1 MSEQCPPGTQENY
14 NSFSSKNPVTEKGK
28 EFEYRRV
35 GGGKRESEYPEGA
48 GGGKGEPGVPP
59 IMGDLIRSFTTK
71 YGEISCYLN
80 DVVFAA
86 HLSKGEIYEEH
97 LITNYIVPLLNSDN
111 SEKLILDIGGHIGS
125 HSLLY
130 SQLINNCKI
139 LTFEPQRKIYEIL
152 KHNIK
157 VNDISNCKI
166 HNNAVGH
173 TNMQTNLSNMLYDG
187 YNCAVEYDTEKILNY
202 GGIGLGQ
209 NGEKVDMISVDSL
222 ELNKCDYMKIDVEGA
237 EILVLMGAK
246 ETIVKF
252 KPLILFE
259 HTDKCVSSE
268 MKNSMGIDFELPNVI
283 DYLHKLGYSFYKLNT
298 ENILA
303 YHFANT
309 RKINIDLST
318 QEKTVFSESGE
329 DGVLF
334 ALFNAFGVTDKYFVE
349 FGAENGTQCNTR
361 ALREHAGFNGIL
373 FDMDFENPE
382 INLFKHTITEDSVVR
397 IFQQHA
403 VPRQFDLLSVD
414 IDSHD
419 FYVLHEILKSY
430 TPRILVCEYNAT
442 HLPNEDRVVLRGDM
456 NFNGN
461 YFGASILAFY
471 KLAIRFNYSL
481 VYANEKGVNLFFVR
495 NDLLAQSIFTV
506 KNINNVKMI
515 YRTPKYGKG
524 PNGGHEEDIYGQLY
538 TSADELL

>member
-1 MSEQCPPGTQENY
+1 
-14 NSFSSKNPVTEKGK
+14 
-28 EFEYRRV
+28 
-35 GGGKRESEYPEGA
+35 
-48 GGGKGEPGVPP
+48 
-59 IMGDLIRSFTTK
+59 
-71 YGEISCYLN
+71 
-80 DVVFAA
+80 
-86 HLSKGEIYEEH
+86 
-97 LITNYIVPLLNSDN
+97 
-111 SEKLILDIGGHIGS
+111 
-125 HSLLY
+125 
-130 SQLINNCKI
+130 
-139 LTFEPQRKIYEIL
+139 
-152 KHNIK
+152 
-157 VNDISNCKI
+157 
-166 HNNAVGH
+166 
-173 TNMQTNLSNMLYDG
+173 
-187 YNCAVEYDTEKILNY
+187 
-202 GGIGLGQ
+202 
-209 NGEKVDMISVDSL
+209 
-222 ELNKCDYMKIDVEGA
+222 MKIDVEGA

-246 ETIVKF
+246 ETIVKY

-259 HTDKCVSSE
+259 HTDKSVSGE
-268 MKNSMGIDFELPNVI
+268 MKKSMGIDFELPNVI

-303 YHFANT
+303 YHFTNKL
-309 RKINIDLST
+309 KITIDLSIK
-318 QEKTVFSESGE
+318 EKTIYSESGE
-329 DGVLF
+329 DGILF
-334 ALFNAFGVTDKYFVE
+334 TLFSAFGTTDKYFVE
-349 FGAENGTQCNTR
+349 FGAEKGTQCNTR
-361 ALREHAGFNGIL
+361 ALREYAGFSGIL

-471 KLAIRFNYSL
+471 KLVSRFNYSL

-495 NDLLAQSIFTV
+495 NDLIDQSIFTV
-506 KNINNVKMI
+506 KNINDVNGI

-524 PNGGHEEDIYGQLY
+524 PNGGHDEDIYGQLY
-538 TSADELL
+538 TSADEIL